1 MLSVS
6 GGRSLLGRAS
16 PQARERV
23 RILPWPPDVRCRP
36 GLISATAARR
46 GHGFPDRIVIFTVVG
61 FILALAVHPTHP
73 GSVNVNTVG
82 GYARRTYVD
91 QEPGYGPGYGGYGR
105 WGYPRRRV
113 IEEEEGGNPR
123 GPGY

>member
-1 MLSVS
+1 MGFL
-6 GGRSLLGRAS
+6 
-16 PQARERV
+16 
-23 RILPWPPDVRCRP
+23 I
-36 GLISATAARR
+36 GLI
-46 GHGFPDRIVIFTVVG
+46 VTVVG

-82 GYARRTYVD
+82 WIMVVVGLIAFFADLVLWSSWGPGYMRRTYVD
-91 QEPGYGPGYGGYGR
+91 QGPGYRPGYSASR

-113 IEEEEGGNPR
+113 VEEEEGGDPR

>member
-1 MLSVS
+1 MGFL
-6 GGRSLLGRAS
+6 
-16 PQARERV
+16 
-23 RILPWPPDVRCRP
+23 I
-36 GLISATAARR
+36 GL
-46 GHGFPDRIVIFTVVG
+46 IFTVVG

-82 GYARRTYVD
+82 WIMVVVGLIAFFADLVFWSSWGPRYMRRSYVD
-91 QEPGYGPGYGGYGR
+91 HGPGYGPGYGASR

-113 IEEEEGGNPR
+113 IEEEEGDGPG